1 MSDLAEVNEAA
12 RAGTAYVACERIAG
26 IREDLPRGERV
37 LWQGAPTWRS
47 MALRAFH
54 VREVAIYF
62 ALLGSASCVSALLD
76 GRPAGT
82 ALLPAGLGALACALL
97 ALLAWLT
104 SRTTIYAITTGRV
117 FLRIGIALPL
127 SVNLPLRRI
136 ESANLALRADG
147 SGDLALR
154 TEPGAHLAW
163 LHLWP
168 HTRPWRVKRTE
179 PMIRGIDSA
188 EAVARILAQALR
200 DVHETAAD
208 TERQPQPT
216 LACTAIRAT
225 TPAPQRFEAA
235 RA

>member
-1 MSDLAEVNEAA
+1 MSDMAEMNEAA
-12 RAGTAYVACERIAG
+12 GTGAADLGFERIAG

-62 ALLGSASCVSALLD
+62 LLLSTASCISALAD
-76 GRPAGT
+76 GRPAST
-82 ALLPAGLGALACALL
+82 ALLPAGLGLLACALL
-97 ALLAWLT
+97 MLLAWLT

-136 ESANLALRADG
+136 ESADLALRADG

-168 HTRPWRVKRTE
+168 HTRPWRVRRTE
-179 PMIRGIDSA
+179 PMIRGIDGA
-188 EAVARILAQALR
+188 EPVAHILAQALR
-200 DVHETAAD
+200 GVHEAAASS
-208 TERQPQPT
+208 ERQPEPA
-216 LACTAIRAT
+216 LAATAIRVTA
-225 TPAPQRFEAA
+225 PAPRRFEAA